1 MKDMKRCNK
10 QVRLLVLGLLAL
22 AILMT
27 GCGSK
32 KEADSE
38 QQAIQKVDDLAGKK
52 IGVWELRETSM
63 PQITKRKA
71 VP

>member
-1 MKDMKRCNK
+1 MKRYNK

-32 KEADSE
+32 KEAGSE
-38 QQAIQKVDDLAGKK
+38 Q
-52 IGVWELRETSM
+52 
-63 PQITKRKA
+63 
-71 VP
+71 